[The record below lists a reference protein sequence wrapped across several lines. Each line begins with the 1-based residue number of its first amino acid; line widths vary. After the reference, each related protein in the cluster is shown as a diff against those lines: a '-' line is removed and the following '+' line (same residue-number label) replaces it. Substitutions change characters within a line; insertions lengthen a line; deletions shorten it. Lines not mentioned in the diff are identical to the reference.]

1 MKAVVVELEELIK
14 IKDEQV
20 LIAHDESWQDLE
32 KAEEK
37 EMEREA
43 ARMTERG
50 EWESEMCSKEKE
62 VARLKKELK
71 CSKEK
76 EATRLSVN
84 VRGEVWRVKERAIQT
99 ARVVE
104 EGSGDQKRY
113 YLTLELR
120 KAGGKLEERAEQHA
134 TMPP

>member
-1 MKAVVVELEELIK
+1 MKAVVVELKELIK

-20 LIAHDESWQDLE
+20 LIAHDESWQALK

-43 ARMTERG
+43 ARMTEMG
-50 EWESEMCSKEKE
+50 EREGEMCSKEKE
-62 VARLKKELK
+62 LARLKKELK

-84 VRGEVWRVKERAIQT
+84 IRGEVWRVKERAIQT

-104 EGSGDQKRY
+104 EKSGDQKSY

-120 KAGGKLEERAEQHA
+120 RAGGKLEERAEQQA